1 MRRVLLALTLAC
13 AGTVYGFA
21 SANAQTAYAPDPG
34 YDVDTYVAPRDDED
48 GGPKPLGPRVYGY
61 YQADEPDFSR
71 PQGSGGCGTYYY
83 WNGHKCVD
91 ARNK

>member
-21 SANAQTAYAPDPG
+21 SANAQSLYAPDAD
-34 YDVDTYVAPRDDED
+34 YEVDTYAVPADED
-48 GGPKPLGPRVYGY
+48 GGPKPRGPRVYGY
-61 YQADEPDFSR
+61 YQADEPDFGR
-71 PQGSGGCGTYYY
+71 PAGSGGCGTYHF
-83 WNGHKCVD
+83 WNGEKCVD